1 MAAELVRQLLL
12 DVQFNVDLYHS
23 VYNCLNEYCSFSLPL
38 FISVFVS
45 VAHLNSVGRYCKP
58 TVVVCNNYN
67 LIRAVVF
74 DSLTRIFT
82 KISAVNFLLLVA
94 DWSDSF

>member
-12 DVQFNVDLYHS
+12 DVQFNMYHS
-23 VYNCLNEYCSFSLPL
+23 VYNCLNEYCNFSLPIC
-38 FISVFVS
+38 ISVFVS
-45 VAHLNSVGRYCKP
+45 VAHLNSVGRYYKP

-67 LIRAVVF
+67 LILVVVF
-74 DSLTRIFT
+74 DIVTQIFT
-82 KISAVNFLLLVA
+82 KISAVNFLLPVV